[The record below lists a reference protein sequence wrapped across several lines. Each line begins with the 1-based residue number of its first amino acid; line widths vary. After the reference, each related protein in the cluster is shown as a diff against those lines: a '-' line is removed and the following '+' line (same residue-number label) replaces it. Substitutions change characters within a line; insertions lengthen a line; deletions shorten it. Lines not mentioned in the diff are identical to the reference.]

1 MRRQKG
7 GVHSAGLKRNVRL
20 IMQDIGVTVAPDT
33 YFGCNVFNEN
43 VMRNCL
49 QKKVFEAV
57 MATRKMGTP
66 LPKDAAD
73 SVANAM
79 REWAVANGCTHFT
92 HWFQP
97 MTGVTAEKHDAF
109 IIPAEGG
116 VILLLSMEERE

>member
-1 MRRQKG
+1 MLNTQNTP
-7 GVHSAGLKRNVRL
+7 S
-20 IMQDIGVTVAPDT
+20 PDT
-33 YFGCNVFNEN
+33 YFGCNVFNET

-49 QKKVFEAV
+49 PKKVFEAV
-57 MATRKMGTP
+57 MCTRKMGTP

-97 MTGVTAEKHDAF
+97 MTGMTAEKHDS
-109 IIPAEGG
+109 ISPAR
-116 VILLLSMEERE
+116 S